1 MRIPICIDELRSQ
14 IASKG
19 LAEFDTIVV
28 LGGRRYVE
36 VVMAAFGGDYSYEL
50 PLAGAAGIGVLMQ
63 SLRRALDDDREIRAE
78 AGGMMMDLV
87 HWLQGVEGHRFVPLF
102 ELDDNLAVKIKY
114 VGSQNRPILR
124 RHPQMEQTIIDLVE
138 KGLEDP
144 DWEGLIYVMGWH
156 DLPHFVPL
164 FVGKTE
170 RRGIRRQVSENIRS
184 IRTNTSAFARWGD
197 NIDYHIGDL
206 SHALFRFKAY
216 REPKKPYER
225 WAATLFETP
234 GSTHLVQPVFL
245 YAAPWYTY
253 STGPSG
259 NVCSVKQ
266 VTQELIDL
274 AYMRFPATLLNAH
287 RR

>member
-1 MRIPICIDELRSQ
+1 VIYRVS
-14 IASKG
+14 
-19 LAEFDTIVV
+19 
-28 LGGRRYVE
+28 
-36 VVMAAFGGDYSYEL
+36 VMAVFGGDYSYEL
-50 PLAGAAGIGVLMQ
+50 PLAGAAGIGVMMQ
-63 SLRRALDDDREIRAE
+63 RLRRALDDDREIRAK

-87 HWLQGVEGHRFVPLF
+87 HWLHGVDEHKFVPLF

-124 RHPQMEQTIIDLVE
+124 RHPQMEQMIIDLVE

-156 DLPHFVPL
+156 DLPRFVPL
-164 FVGKTE
+164 FVGRTE

-216 REPKKPYER
+216 REPKRSYER
-225 WAATLFETP
+225 WAATLFESP
-234 GSTHLVQPVFL
+234 GSTRLVRPVFL
-245 YAAPWYTY
+245 YIAPWYTH
-253 STGPSG
+253 SKGPSG
-259 NVCSVKQ
+259 HVCSVRQ
-266 VTQELIDL
+266 VTQELIGL
-274 AYMRFPATLLNAH
+274 AYIRFSDTLLNAH
-287 RR
+287 RG

>member
-87 HWLQGVEGHRFVPLF
+87 HWLQGVEGHRLVPLF

-124 RHPQMEQTIIDLVE
+124 RHPQMEQMIIDLVE

-184 IRTNTSAFARWGD
+184 I
-197 NIDYHIGDL
+197 
-206 SHALFRFKAY
+206 SHEHERFRKMG
-216 REPKKPYER
+216 RQHRLP
-225 WAATLFETP
+225 
-234 GSTHLVQPVFL
+234 
-245 YAAPWYTY
+245 
-253 STGPSG
+253 
-259 NVCSVKQ
+259 
-266 VTQELIDL
+266 
-274 AYMRFPATLLNAH
+274 H
-287 RR
+287 RRSQPCLVPFQGI

>member
-19 LAEFDTIVV
+19 LAESDTIVV

-50 PLAGAAGIGVLMQ
+50 PLAGAAGIGVMMQ
-63 SLRRALDDDREIRAE
+63 S
-78 AGGMMMDLV
+78 
-87 HWLQGVEGHRFVPLF
+87 
-102 ELDDNLAVKIKY
+102 
-114 VGSQNRPILR
+114 LR

-144 DWEGLIYVMGWH
+144 DWEGLIYMMGWH

-206 SHALFRFKAY
+206 SHALFRSKAY

-253 STGPSG
+253 STGPYGS
-259 NVCSVKQ
+259 VCSVKQ

-274 AYMRFPATLLNAH
+274 AYTRFPATLLNAH